1 MFRQPIGW
9 LYSKLGHLLKFS
21 NRLFK
26 RQISCTL
33 PKNFSPTASLDDF
46 TFQEQACWGGEWWQ
60 NTPLLAQ
67 WTMRGEQTWL
77 SGDSPSFLV
86 SWHSATWL
94 SGDSQCF
101 ALSALPLV
109 SCRRLSLNPIDW
121 YLRAS
126 HRLSWLGIALLVNIP
141 NFSSGVALLPFPK
154 NFTGPKFLFLCIH
167 DHDSGGGGV
176 LFVEVFKRCKGSKVP

>member
-9 LYSKLGHLLKFS
+9 LYRKLGHLLKFS

-33 PKNFSPTASLDDF
+33 PRNFSPTAPLDDF
-46 TFQEQACWGGEWWQ
+46 TFPGKACWGGEWWQ

-109 SCRRLSLNPIDW
+109 PCRRLSLNPIDW
-121 YLRAS
+121 HLRTS

-141 NFSSGVALLPFPK
+141 NFSSFLALLPFPK

-167 DHDSGGGGV
+167 DHDSGGGGDLLVKV
-176 LFVEVFKRCKGSKVP
+176 LKRCNGSKVP